1 LQWTL
6 PVNPGYKHS
15 NRAAREAIIAS
26 ESAVDATTYKVRSA
40 VETQWFELLANQAS
54 VNTFQAYVDSSVQ
67 VVNAYAEQFK
77 IGRRSLLDVLNA
89 ENELF
94 TARTNA
100 MTASTDAT
108 LSAWRLLSLR
118 GYLADYL
125 EL

>member
-1 LQWTL
+1 
-6 PVNPGYKHS
+6 
-15 NRAAREAIIAS
+15 
-26 ESAVDATTYKVRSA
+26 VRSA